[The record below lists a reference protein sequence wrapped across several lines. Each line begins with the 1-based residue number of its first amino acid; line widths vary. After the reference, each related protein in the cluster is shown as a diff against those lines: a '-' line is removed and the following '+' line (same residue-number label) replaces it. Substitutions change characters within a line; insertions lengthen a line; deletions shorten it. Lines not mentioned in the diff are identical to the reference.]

1 MNTLNDVNTIEELE
15 QMRQEF
21 GNFKAIL
28 KKQQIVSEKMMRRA
42 MQKDYAKER
51 KSVWLVV
58 ILVLLFY
65 LPFGGMAFCTDIFPM
80 WFFVFTIFFTL
91 ACIGATVY
99 TIRRYVSDDLMTG
112 EVVTV
117 AEHLANYKRFNN
129 RWLLYFGI
137 PILVLWLGLFFYF
150 VGQNA
155 GDFARGMIVGGV
167 IGGIIGGI
175 CGVRYYLDSMR
186 RVNGMLAQI
195 EELKS

>member
-1 MNTLNDVNTIEELE
+1 MNTLNNVNTIEELE

-65 LPFGGMAFCTDIFPM
+65 LPFGGMVFCTDIFPM

-91 ACIGATVY
+91 VCIGATVY

-112 EVVTV
+112 DVVTV

-129 RWLLYFGI
+129 SWLLYFGI
-137 PILVLWLGLFFYF
+137 PVLVLWLGLFFYF

-155 GDFARGMIVGGV
+155 GDFARGMLVGGIV
-167 IGGIIGGI
+167 GGIIGGI

-186 RVNGMLAQI
+186 RVNGILAQI
-195 EELKS
+195 EELRA